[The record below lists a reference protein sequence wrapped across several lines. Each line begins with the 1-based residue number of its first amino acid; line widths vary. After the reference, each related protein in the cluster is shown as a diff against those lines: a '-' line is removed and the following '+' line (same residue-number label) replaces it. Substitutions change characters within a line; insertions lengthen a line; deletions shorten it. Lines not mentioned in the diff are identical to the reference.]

1 MDLDKLLAELDGIGR
16 IARSWKEQ
24 DRELKL
30 SGKLYWISS
39 GIFMKR

>member
-24 DRELKL
+24 DRGAEIILCD
-30 SGKLYWISS
+30 
-39 GIFMKR
+39 